1 MQDRIPTPETSN
13 NASNILDHKT
23 AGALQKATD
32 SHLILESLL
41 KKCIAENIKGAKM
54 MELAEKSGI
63 KLTYRSMMNK
73 LDAYRKSG
81 LSGLI
86 RKEKTDKGSLK
97 SFSNEVVQKLQE
109 LFLESQCAI
118 RAYEDT
124 HKWLR
129 GISIEFVLDRAIPS
143 GLKPVG
149 GGKSEADHRSTY
161 KIQNG
166 QLYQIENA
174 SVVMMLSAE
183 FVPGE
188 YFTTNAECLKIGSYA
203 SATRYLSGIKND
215 NGDLLHFRRFGKS
228 SYRLKRQHSIY
239 LDYSKMNPNDLWS
252 ADNKKVDIIVID
264 WDWKSVFRPWL
275 SGFIDVPT
283 RRYNYEITRS
293 ANAESI
299 SNSFCNTVQKFGL
312 PKEINHDLG
321 KDYLAD
327 RLSKLFSSLNIKV
340 RKSLAKNAR
349 AKLIESFH
357 NILDYKLKNLPGYTG
372 NKYQEM
378 PDDTRQML
386 RQFTKAEKIFNNIEK
401 NVFDN
406 EFRVTL
412 NTNLEG
418 RLKKSKSRFLH
429 ISEFIKVLNQALTEY
444 EETLHGGLAKDNL
457 GKKVYDRLC
466 DDELICKYSEKM
478 NSPKGRYEYLLESG
492 FMPVTVDPAVVSM
505 FAMNNS
511 LRTVQLK
518 GIQFR
523 DNHYFSPK
531 LKPVL
536 GKKVI
541 VKYTE
546 SDEDHVYVFTSKD
559 VQQINSE
566 TMLHKL
572 KGQEI
577 INHLEF
583 VCMAEK
589 IKVYDYGDQSY
600 RVQMIEQRE
609 EEKQLK
615 LSSNITKITGFEA
628 NIHEINK
635 DVEEIIHK
643 NSKIKKLK
651 DSWDD

>member
-1 MQDRIPTPETSN
+1 MEELNKHIATDETQSN
-13 NASNILDHKT
+13 NHK
-23 AGALQKATD
+23 ALIKATET
-32 SHLILESLL
+32 HLILESLF
-41 KKCIAENIKGAKM
+41 KKFIAEGTKGMKM
-54 MELAEKSGI
+54 QELAKAEGI
-63 KLTYRSMMNK
+63 NLTYASLLNK
-73 LDAYRKSG
+73 LNAYKKHG
-81 LSGLI
+81 LSSLI
-86 RKEKTDKGSLK
+86 RKEKSDKGLLK
-97 SFSNEVVQKLQE
+97 SFSNEVIQKLQE
-109 LFLESQCAI
+109 LYLESQCAI

-129 GISIEFVLDRAIPS
+129 SISIEFCTEFRINQNS
-143 GLKPVG
+143 GDLSLAG
-149 GGKSEADHRSTY
+149 GAAPESVNRNIY

-166 QLYQIENA
+166 QLFQIEN
-174 SVVMMLSAE
+174 SNVVMMLAAE

-188 YFTTNAECLKIGSYA
+188 YITANAECLKIGSYA
-203 SATRYLSGIKND
+203 SATRYLSGIKSSNA
-215 NGDLLHFRRFGKS
+215 DLMHFRRFGKS

-239 LDYSKMNPNDLWS
+239 LDYSTLNPNDLWS

-283 RRYNYEITRS
+283 RRYTYEITRS

-299 SNSFCNTVQKFGL
+299 SNSFCNAVQKFGL

-327 RLSKLFSSLNIKV
+327 RLSKMFSSLNIKV
-340 RKSLAKNAR
+340 RKSISRNAR

-357 NILDYKLKNLPGYTG
+357 NILDNKLKNLPGYTG

-378 PDDTRQML
+378 PEDTKLML
-386 RQFTKAEKIFNNIEK
+386 KQFTKAEKIFKNIEK
-401 NVFDN
+401 SVFVPD
-406 EFRVTL
+406 FRVTL
-412 NTNLEG
+412 NSNLEG
-418 RLKKSKSRFLH
+418 KLKSSKRRFLH
-429 ISEFIKVLNQALTEY
+429 IAEFIRILNQALAEY
-444 EETLHGGLAKDNL
+444 EETLHGGLSKDKL

-466 DDELICKYSEKM
+466 TDELILKYSEKM
-478 NSPKGRYEYLLESG
+478 NSPKGRYDYSIENG
-492 FMPVTVDPAVVSM
+492 FVPVTVEAGVISM

-511 LRTVQLK
+511 LRTVSLK

-541 VKYTE
+541 IKYTE
-546 SDEDHVYVFTSKD
+546 SSENYIYVFTSND
-559 VQQINSE
+559 VQKIDSE
-566 TMLHKL
+566 VMLHKL
-572 KGQEI
+572 KGQDI

-600 RVQMIEQRE
+600 KTQMNEQRQE
-609 EEKQLK
+609 EAQLK
-615 LSSNITKITGFEA
+615 VTSNITKITGFEA

-635 DVEEIIHK
+635 DVEEVISK
-643 NSKIKKLK
+643 NIKSNKLK
-651 DSWDD
+651 GLWDD

>member
-1 MQDRIPTPETSN
+1 MQDRIPQLIEVPDTDTKHS
-13 NASNILDHKT
+13 
-23 AGALQKATD
+23 ALPKATD
-32 SHLILESLL
+32 THLTLEAFL
-41 KKCIAENIKGAKM
+41 KKCIDEKIKGMKM
-54 MELAEKSGI
+54 QELANAEGI
-63 KLTYRSMMNK
+63 NLTYRSLMNK
-73 LDAYRKSG
+73 LDAYRKDG
-81 LSGLI
+81 LHGLI
-86 RKEKTDKGSLK
+86 RKEKTDKGELK
-97 SFSNEVVQKLQE
+97 SFSNAVIHKLQE

-118 RAYEDT
+118 RAYEDA

-129 GISIEFVLDRAIPS
+129 QISIEFIPDRSSFREAKK
-143 GLKPVG
+143 GLKASG
-149 GGKSEADHRSTY
+149 EDNRSVY

-166 QLYQIENA
+166 QLYQIENET
-174 SVVMMLSAE
+174 VVMMLSAE

-188 YFTTNAECLKIGSYA
+188 YITNNAESLIIGSYA
-203 SATRYLSGIKND
+203 SARRYLSSIKKD

-239 LDYSKMNPNDLWS
+239 LDYSKLNPNDLWS

-283 RRYNYEITRS
+283 RRYTYEITRS
-293 ANAESI
+293 ANSESI
-299 SNSFCNTVQKFGL
+299 SNSFCNAVQKFGL

-327 RLSKLFSSLNIKV
+327 RLSKMFSSLNIKV
-340 RKSLAKNAR
+340 RKSISRNAR

-357 NILDYKLKNLPGYTG
+357 NILDNKLKNLPGYTG

-378 PDDTRQML
+378 PEDTKLML
-386 RQFTKAEKIFNNIEK
+386 KAFTKASNMYKNIEK
-401 NVFDN
+401 NVFDDD
-406 EFRVTL
+406 FRVTL
-412 NTNLEG
+412 NSNLEG
-418 RLKKSKSRFLH
+418 KIKSSKKRFLH
-429 ISEFIKVLNQALTEY
+429 ISEFVKVLNQALSEY
-444 EETLHGGLAKDNL
+444 EETLHGGLSKDNL

-466 DDELICKYSEKM
+466 TDDLILKYSEKM
-478 NSPKGRYEYLLESG
+478 NTPKGRYDFLIESG
-492 FMPVTVDPAVVSM
+492 FMPVNVDPGVISM
-505 FAMNNS
+505 FAMNNA
-511 LRTVQLK
+511 LRTVSSK

-523 DNHYFSPK
+523 DHHYFSPK

-541 VKYTE
+541 IKFTE
-546 SDEDHVYVFTSKD
+546 SNTDLIYVFTSND
-559 VQQINSE
+559 VQKINSE
-566 TMLHKL
+566 TMLHKI
-572 KGQEI
+572 KGDEI

-589 IKVYDYGDQSY
+589 IKVYDYGDTSY
-600 RVQMIEQRE
+600 REQLNEQRA

-615 LSSNITKITGFEA
+615 LASNITKITGFEA

-635 DVEEIIHK
+635 DVEEIISK
-643 NSKIKKLK
+643 NSNSKKLK